1 MKKKKRK
8 IKILYLNPR
17 FYNLNK
23 NRKEFDSIIPKL
35 ESETRNLKGKLE
47 LKTSLNNFEA
57 NNLSTTNTNT
67 EIQKFFNLFSSP
79 SSSAAS
85 SAITPLRPL
94 KLNQQ
99 NTRTPKQQNYLFL
112 LNESF
117 NKENSFNDQT
127 LFDNRTYI
135 L

>member
-1 MKKKKRK
+1 VKKKKRK

>member
-1 MKKKKRK
+1 
-8 IKILYLNPR
+8 LNPR

-57 NNLSTTNTNT
+57 NNLSTTTNTNT

-79 SSSAAS
+79 TSSAAS
-85 SAITPLRPL
+85 SAIITTPLRPL
-94 KLNQQ
+94 KLNHQ
-99 NTRTPKQQNYLFL
+99 NARTPKQQNYLFL
-112 LNESF
+112 LNESV

-127 LFDNRTYI
+127 LFDNRTYLYFNI
-135 L
+135 NK